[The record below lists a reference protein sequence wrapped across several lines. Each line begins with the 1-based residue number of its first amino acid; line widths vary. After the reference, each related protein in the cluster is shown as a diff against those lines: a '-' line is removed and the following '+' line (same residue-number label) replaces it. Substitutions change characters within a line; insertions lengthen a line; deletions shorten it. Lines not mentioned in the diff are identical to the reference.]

1 MIDLRTA
8 SDKELVVLLK
18 DRDHAAFTE
27 IYNRYS
33 VPVLYQISQ
42 MLRDRES
49 ARDLLQDLFIALWN
63 RPEHLH
69 VEANLRAYLYVA
81 ARNRVFDLIEK
92 GKVRSDY
99 LIAVARYATEVSLE
113 TLNELD
119 ERELSKIIQREID
132 ALPPKMKEV
141 FELSRKENLSHLE
154 IAKKL
159 GISDKTV
166 KKQINKALHVLR
178 DKVGP
183 YTTTGLIV
191 MSLYHPL
198 KGKSLHQEGTQ
209 QNIFKTAYY
218 LPPGYP

>member
-1 MIDLRTA
+1 MTDLHDA
-8 SDKELVVLLK
+8 SDQELVILLK
-18 DRDHAAFTE
+18 GADHAAFTE

-33 VPVLYQISQ
+33 IPVLYQINQ

-49 ARDLLQDLFIALWN
+49 SRDLLQDLFVALWN
-63 RPEHLH
+63 KPENIKAD
-69 VEANLRAYLYVA
+69 ANLRAYLYVA

-92 GKVRSDY
+92 GKVRNDY
-99 LIAVARYATEVSLE
+99 LSAVAGYASEVSLD

-119 ERELSKIIQREID
+119 ERELSRNIQKEID

-154 IAKKL
+154 IAEKL

-183 YTTTGLIV
+183 YTATGLIV
-191 MSLYHPL
+191 MSLYYPL
-198 KGKSLHQEGTQ
+198 QSKYLYKETNQK
-209 QNIFKTAYY
+209 NIFDYNV
-218 LPPGYP
+218 LPGR

>member
-1 MIDLRTA
+1 MRDLRGA
-8 SDKELVVLLK
+8 SDQELVILLK
-18 DRDHAAFTE
+18 GADHAAFTE

-33 VPVLYQISQ
+33 IPILYQINQ

-49 ARDLLQDLFIALWN
+49 SRDLLQDLFVALWN
-63 RPEHLH
+63 KPENLK
-69 VEANLRAYLYVA
+69 EGANLRAYLYVA

-92 GKVRSDY
+92 GKVRNDY
-99 LIAVARYATEVSLE
+99 LSAVAAYASEVSLD

-119 ERELSKIIQREID
+119 ERELSRNIQKEID

-154 IAKKL
+154 IAHKL

-183 YTTTGLIV
+183 YTATGLIV
-191 MSLYHPL
+191 MSIYHPVQR
-198 KGKSLHQEGTQ
+198 KFPYQKNPQK
-209 QNIFKTAYY
+209 NIFQNSV
-218 LPPGYP
+218 LPGR